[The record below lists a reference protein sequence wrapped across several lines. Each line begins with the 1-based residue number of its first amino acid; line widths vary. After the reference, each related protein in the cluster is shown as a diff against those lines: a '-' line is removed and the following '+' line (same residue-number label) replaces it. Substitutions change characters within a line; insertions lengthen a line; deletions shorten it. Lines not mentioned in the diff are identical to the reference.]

1 VEPVYAFP
9 QREIEDLAA
18 FVLSPKAGKGTP

>member
-1 VEPVYAFP
+1 VYAFP